1 MRLASHMFLF
11 GFLAVFLWL
20 AAEIAVFFYVVD
32 QIGLL
37 GAILLSLA
45 ASYIGVSLL
54 RRVGLAVRQSLFD
67 LLRRSESGFAG
78 LQPGLRDGAIGVLGA
93 LLLIVPGFLSDGLG
107 LALALAS
114 AGFWLRGPQTDKAS
128 TDGVVDLS
136 PNDWHSLDTAGKIS
150 HKPQS

>member
-11 GFLAVFLWL
+11 GSLAVFLWL

-114 AGFWLRGPQTDKAS
+114 AGFWLRGPQTVKA
-128 TDGVVDLS
+128 
-136 PNDWHSLDTAGKIS
+136 
-150 HKPQS
+150 